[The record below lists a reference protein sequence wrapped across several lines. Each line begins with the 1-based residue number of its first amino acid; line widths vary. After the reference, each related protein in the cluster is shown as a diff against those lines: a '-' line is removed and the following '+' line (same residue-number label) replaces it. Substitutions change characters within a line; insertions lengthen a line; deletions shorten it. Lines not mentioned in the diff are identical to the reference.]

1 LSTVTRSFLN
11 YTLRRRWLT
20 ALQLLGIAFGVAATV
35 GIVLSSRA
43 ALTGFSRAVEFLKGK
58 STHAIE
64 RPAGPMDEDMLAR
77 LARDPAVDAFSP
89 VIERSLRLAGGEAAR
104 LLGIDPLLDRV
115 LRPELSYA
123 DFAAPN
129 GGSLRDRLSFL
140 LDDNE
145 VLVESGLAQRLG
157 LSRGDIL
164 KTARGD
170 FEVAGIFPNPSGEP
184 LVLMDIARA
193 QALFGLAGR
202 VDRVD
207 LILNDG
213 PGFVSRW
220 KDGYVIQTS
229 LMRRETLT
237 HMLKA
242 FDLNLQALSLLALF
256 VGIFLIYNTA
266 MFAVVSRKKDVG
278 ILRSLGATRS
288 EIVAAFVTEVL
299 LLGSS
304 GGMLGGGLGF
314 FLSRALTGEMGSTIS
329 NLYFFLRPSPPS
341 WSISIVIFGTFLGG
355 AVSVLGSLWPLS
367 ELVRL
372 DPAQALTGRTADR
385 KAGSSARKLAAFGL
399 GLILLSLLVIGIS
412 SRRVYLGFA
421 GSFGF
426 LTGASLLTALALV
439 ILSPALKRTLGRL
452 GGLPGKMAA
461 GNIHLNLGRTSVA
474 VAAFMVALSMSIG
487 LSTMIGSFR
496 HSVERWLDRQI
507 NADLYISSMD
517 EMDVPLAL
525 YDDLRSVEGIEG
537 IDTYRSVPVPYHGT
551 STFVSAV
558 DASVLQKFAG
568 FTFLQGGRENWDRV
582 RAGGVIVSESFARR
596 FGVKAGDTVT
606 LNGVHGPARLA
617 VAAVFYDYTSEHGVI
632 MMDRAGYLRLFGDP
646 TMDSLGIFV
655 DPHNPRR
662 RDILAEVTRRAE
674 AWGLPVFLR
683 DGLHANALRVFD
695 STFAVTLSMR
705 ALAIIV
711 AFFGIAGAI
720 LTLFIERQREFGIYR
735 ALGFSTFQVA
745 GITLLE
751 GLAMGLLSFLLS
763 LGVGTAMAVIL
774 IKVINLRSFN
784 WTIFFHPA
792 WTPYV
797 LAAVTAVLASL
808 GASVIPIVKAWR
820 TYPQM
825 QIREE

>member
-1 LSTVTRSFLN
+1 LSTITRSFLN
-11 YTLRRRWLT
+11 YTVRRRWLT

-58 STHAIE
+58 STHSIQ
-64 RPAGPMDEDMLAR
+64 RPAGPMEENILAR
-77 LARDPAVDAFSP
+77 LIRDPAVDAFSP

-104 LLGIDPLLDRV
+104 LLGIDPLLDRI

-123 DFAAPN
+123 DFAAGN

-140 LDDNE
+140 LNDNA
-145 VLVESGLAQRLG
+145 VLVESRLAQRLG
-157 LSRGDIL
+157 LSPGDAL

-170 FEVAGIFPNPSGEP
+170 FEVAGVFPNPSGEP
-184 LVLMDIARA
+184 VVLMDIARA
-193 QALFGLAGR
+193 QALFELAGR

-213 PGFVSRW
+213 PGFASRW

-229 LMRRETLT
+229 LTRRETLT

-278 ILRSLGATRS
+278 VLRSLGATRS

-299 LLGSS
+299 LLGSA

-314 FLSRALTGEMGSTIS
+314 FLSRVLTGEMGSTIS

-341 WSISIVIFGTFLGG
+341 WSLSIVIFGTILGG

-439 ILSPALKRTLGRL
+439 VLSPALKRAFGRL

-487 LSTMIGSFR
+487 LGTMIGSFR

-517 EMDVPLAL
+517 EMDVPLGL
-525 YDDLRSVEGIEG
+525 YDDLRRVEGIEG
-537 IDTYRSVPVPYHGT
+537 IDTYRSVPVPYQET

-558 DASVLQKFAG
+558 DAAVLQKFSG
-568 FTFLQGGRENWDRV
+568 FRFLKGGRENWDPV
-582 RAGGVIVSESFARR
+582 RGGGVIISESFARR

-606 LNGVHGPARLA
+606 LNGVRGPATLA

-632 MMDRAGYLRLFGDP
+632 MMDRAVYLRLFGDL
-646 TMDSLGIFV
+646 TIDSLGIFV

-662 RDILAEVTRRAE
+662 GEVLAEVTRRAE
-674 AWGLPVFLR
+674 ARGLPVFLR
-683 DGLHANALRVFD
+683 DELHANALRVFD

-784 WTIFFHPA
+784 WTVFFHPA

-808 GASVIPIVKAWR
+808 GASVIPIFKAWR